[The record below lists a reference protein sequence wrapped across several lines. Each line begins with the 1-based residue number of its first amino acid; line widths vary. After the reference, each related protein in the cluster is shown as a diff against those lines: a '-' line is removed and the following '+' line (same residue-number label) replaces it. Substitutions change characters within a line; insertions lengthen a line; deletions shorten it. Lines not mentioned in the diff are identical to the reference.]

1 VRALLIVNPQA
12 TSARQLRHDVIVRA
26 LASDIDLEVVQTR
39 YRGHAAVLA
48 AEAVQRGLDIVLPV
62 GGDGT
67 VNETVNGLLG
77 RTGTGPADTG
87 QADTGPAGVK
97 ETGGGR
103 ADELPV
109 LAPIPGGN
117 ANVFIRSL
125 GQSMDPI
132 DATGRILAA
141 IAAGQSRR
149 IGLGLAGGRY
159 FTFCAGLGIDAEV
172 VRAIEGLRASGRKAS
187 DGLYVLTT
195 LGQYFF
201 ATDRRHPALTLER
214 NGHPPVDHLFV
225 SMISNTTP
233 WTYLGHRPV
242 NPSPQANYDAGLD
255 VFALRRLRTVS
266 TLNAIRQMLTAK
278 NGGPNGRQVLSLHD
292 QPAFTLRSSRPIA
305 LQVDGEYMGEHECVA
320 FHSVP
325 RALRVIG

>member
-12 TSARQLRHDVIVRA
+12 TSTSQLRRDVIVRA
-26 LASDIDLEVVQTR
+26 LASDIDLEVVETR
-39 YRGHAAVLA
+39 YRGHAAALA
-48 AEAVQRGLDIVLPV
+48 AEAAGRGLDIVLPL

-77 RTGTGPADTG
+77 PAGQGQGGPHGPA
-87 QADTGPAGVK
+87 A
-97 ETGGGR
+97 GR
-103 ADELPV
+103 AAELPV

-149 IGLGLAGGRY
+149 IGLGLAGDRY
-159 FTFCAGLGIDAEV
+159 FTFCAGVGIDAEV

-187 DGLYVLTT
+187 DTLYVRTAI
-195 LGQYFF
+195 GQYFF
-201 ATDRRHPALTLER
+201 ATDRRRPALTLER
-214 NGHPPVDHLFV
+214 SGHPPVEHLFV
-225 SMISNTTP
+225 SMVSNTTP

-242 NPSPQANYDAGLD
+242 NPSPLANFDAGLD
-255 VFALRRLRTVS
+255 VFALRRLRAVS
-266 TLNAIRQMLTAK
+266 TLNAIRQMLWAK

-292 QPAFTLRSSRPIA
+292 QGAFTLRSSRPIA

-325 RALRVIG
+325 QALRVIG

>member
-12 TSARQLRHDVIVRA
+12 TSTSQLRRDVIVRA
-26 LASDIDLEVVQTR
+26 LASEIDLEVVETR
-39 YRGHAAVLA
+39 YRGHAAALA
-48 AEAVQRGLDIVLPV
+48 AEAAQRGLDIVLPL

-77 RTGTGPADTG
+77 LGAAEKAGPE
-87 QADTGPAGVK
+87 QVR
-97 ETGGGR
+97 GGR

-125 GQSMDPI
+125 GQSIDPI

-149 IGLGLAGGRY
+149 IGLGLAGDRY
-159 FTFCAGLGIDAEV
+159 FIFCAGLGIDAEV
-172 VRAIEGLRASGRKAS
+172 VRAMEGLRASGRKAS
-187 DGLYVLTT
+187 DALYVRTT
-195 LGQYFF
+195 LGHYFF
-201 ATDRRHPALTLER
+201 GTDRRRPALTLER
-214 NGHPPVDHLFV
+214 NGEPPVEHLFLSV
-225 SMISNTTP
+225 ISNTAP
-233 WTYLGHRPV
+233 WTYLGDRPV
-242 NPSPQANYDAGLD
+242 NPSPLANFDAGLD

-266 TLNAIRQMLTAK
+266 TLNAIRQMLRGK
-278 NGGPNGRQVLSLHD
+278 NGGPNGRPVLSLHD
-292 QPAFTLRSSRPIA
+292 ERAFTLRSSRPIA

-320 FHSVP
+320 FRSVP

>member
-12 TSARQLRHDVIVRA
+12 TSTSELRRDVIVRA
-26 LASDIDLEVVQTR
+26 LSSEIDLEVVQTR
-39 YRGHAAVLA
+39 YRGHAAALA
-48 AEAVQRGLDIVLPV
+48 AGAVQRGLDIVLPL

-77 RTGTGPADTG
+77 
-87 QADTGPAGVK
+87 PAGPGQ
-97 ETGGGR
+97 TGAGR
-103 ADELPV
+103 AGELPL

-125 GQSMDPI
+125 GQSIDPI

-141 IAAGQSRR
+141 IAAGQSRQ
-149 IGLGLAGGRY
+149 IGLGMAGDRY

-187 DGLYVLTT
+187 DTLYVWTT
-195 LGQYFF
+195 VRQYFSG
-201 ATDRRHPALTLER
+201 TDRRRAALTLER
-214 NGHPPVDHLFV
+214 NGHPPVDHLFLGV
-225 SMISNTTP
+225 VSNTAP

-242 NPSPQANYDAGLD
+242 NPSPLANFDDGLD
-255 VFALRRLRTVS
+255 VFALRRLRPVS
-266 TLNAIRQMLTAK
+266 TLNAIRQMLQAK
-278 NGGPNGRQVLSLHD
+278 NGPPNGRQVLSLHD
-292 QPAFTLRSSRPIA
+292 EQSFTLRSSRPIA

-325 RALRVIG
+325 HALRVIG